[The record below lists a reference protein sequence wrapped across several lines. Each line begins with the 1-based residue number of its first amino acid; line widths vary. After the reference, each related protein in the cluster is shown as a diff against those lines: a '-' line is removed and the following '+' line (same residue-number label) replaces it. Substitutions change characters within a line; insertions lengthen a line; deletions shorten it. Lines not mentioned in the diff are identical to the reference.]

1 MRSQCFQDGADSQY
15 SLPGT
20 CRVSFVFFF
29 FLNHYIELCFQH
41 YIVKILKQFV

>member
-20 CRVSFVFFF
+20 CRVFFVF

>member
-15 SLPGT
+15 SLPGM
-20 CRVSFVFFF
+20 CRVFFF
-29 FLNHYIELCFQH
+29 LFFNHYIELCFQH

>member
-1 MRSQCFQDGADSQY
+1 MGQIVSTAYQERVAF
-15 SLPGT
+15 SL
-20 CRVSFVFFF
+20 CVF

>member
-20 CRVSFVFFF
+20 CRVFFVFFF
-29 FLNHYIELCFQH
+29 FNHYIELCFQR